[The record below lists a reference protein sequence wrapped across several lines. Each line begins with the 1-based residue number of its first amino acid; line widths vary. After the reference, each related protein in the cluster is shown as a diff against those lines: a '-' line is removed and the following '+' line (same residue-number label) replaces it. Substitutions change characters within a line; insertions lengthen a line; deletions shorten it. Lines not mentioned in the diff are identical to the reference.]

1 MTRIREEEDCIFLQ
15 YGVQHISIVKFGFAH
30 FVSAI
35 FCAAWD
41 QSDKFMKLYVTLKG
55 VQRIEKELVK
65 TEYTTK

>member
-1 MTRIREEEDCIFLQ
+1 
-15 YGVQHISIVKFGFAH
+15 VKFGFAH